1 MNHGLLM
8 IERIVIE
15 SLSKKEKNIV
25 ELEVDTGLSHAL
37 LLNILPN
44 LLMKNIV
51 LYQRGIYS
59 LEQLNKETWLAEINK
74 ADHVKFE
81 AKEMFTSLVNQYF
94 EANGTKVKEGQV
106 PQLKIQKIWLTE
118 SEEKILKSHLA
129 TLDGFFL
136 GIKEARKYNPLREK
150 TSEQRVV
157 IWGTSLYSDLIDGVL
172 KAV

>member
-1 MNHGLLM
+1 MNNGLLM

-51 LYQRGIYS
+51 VYHKGIYS
-59 LEQLNKETWLAEINK
+59 LDQNNKECWLAEINK
-74 ADHVKFE
+74 ADHVIFE

-94 EANGTKVKEGQV
+94 AATGSQSVDSQI
-106 PQLKIQKIWLTE
+106 PQLKVQKVWLTE

-136 GIKEARKYNPLREK
+136 GIKEARKYNPMREK
-150 TSEQRVV
+150 TAEQRVV